1 MDSKSKIKAREATT
15 RTPRGYTVS
24 PASWPRRSAT
34 RRPWKRPSGRGSR
47 SSWTNPGRG
56 CSSPRTRLGS
66 WGVSFWIKPD
76 LAHGD
81 TVVEVPM
88 LVVAED
94 HRRAGVGK
102 LLMEEVRN
110 VASDNDASQIELV
123 ATRAN
128 VTAREFYR
136 SRLRRGRRGLAGV
149 RRISGRPARRM
160 ILWAWIRQRSEV
172 VSRPEHDSNSRAEEH
187 GPQPSDLLHLRE
199 P

>member
-15 RTPRGYTVS
+15 RDAAGIHRLARELAETVGDEPPTEEAVRARLEELLDEPRARVLVAENEAGIV
-24 PASWPRRSAT
+24 
-34 RRPWKRPSGRGSR
+34 G
-47 SSWTNPGRG
+47 
-56 CSSPRTRLGS
+56 
-66 WGVSFWIKPD
+66 GVSFWIKPD

-136 SRLRRGRRGLAGV
+136 SLGFV
-149 RRISGRPARRM
+149 
-160 ILWAWIRQRSEV
+160 ETDV
-172 VSRPEHDSNSRAEEH
+172 VSLEFVGSQEDPPDPEE
-187 GPQPSDLLHLRE
+187 
-199 P
+199 

>member
-1 MDSKSKIKAREATT
+1 MDAKSKIKARNATIEDAAEICGLVRELAETVGDSPPTEEAI
-15 RTPRGYTVS
+15 RARLEELLDEPRARVLVAENEAGIV
-24 PASWPRRSAT
+24 
-34 RRPWKRPSGRGSR
+34 G
-47 SSWTNPGRG
+47 
-56 CSSPRTRLGS
+56 
-66 WGVSFWIKPD
+66 GVSFWIKPD

-110 VASDNDASQIELV
+110 VASENGASQIELV

-128 VTAREFYR
+128 VTARGILPLP
-136 SRLRRGRRGLAGV
+136 RLRRGRRGLAGV

-160 ILWAWIRQRSEV
+160 ILVPDQAT
-172 VSRPEHDSNSRAEEH
+172 
-187 GPQPSDLLHLRE
+187 LTK
-199 P
+199 